1 MALDIALTAGTL
13 APPACYQTEQERLE
27 AFVAATSASATGGIQ
42 WQAGTTAPSDLTL
55 YWLVTDVN
63 GRPLDIMKYSVSDG
77 AWVRVLSTIVFCG
90 DAGSTAINDLTVAP
104 VPAFL
109 TNASAYQ
116 YGRMY
121 VFKCPNN
128 TTGPVTIRVNGLAQ
142 KAITK
147 RGTTALANGD
157 MLVGQMVFIVFDG
170 TQFQLLS
177 QPSSTAVAVA
187 DIAPGTEDQVMST
200 TATPAAAWLTR
211 SYNTPSGSE
220 VAIPSAGSSV
230 TFNHG
235 LTKGG
240 SPKQPS
246 GFMVKLRCTAG
257 PDAGFSTGDEV
268 DVNSAFSSGGT
279 NWCTT
284 WSTDIV
290 VGLVFDSGASGPQV
304 SNKSTGAS
312 TAIDHAKWKLAAEA
326 HW

>member
-1 MALDIALTAGTL
+1 MALDIELTAGTL
-13 APPACYQTEQERLE
+13 APPACYQTEQERLD
-27 AFVAATSASATGGIQ
+27 AFVAATTATATGGIQ

-77 AWVRVLSTIVFCG
+77 AWVRVLSAIVFCG

-147 RGTTALANGD
+147 RGTTALATGD
-157 MLVGQMVFIVFDG
+157 MLVGQMVFIVYDG

-177 QPSSTAVAVA
+177 QPASTTVAVA
-187 DIAPGTEDQVMST
+187 DITPGTDRQFLRT
-200 TATPAAAWLTR
+200 NATPLAAWE
-211 SYNTPSGSE
+211 SAYFGEEKSVPG
-220 VAIPSAGSSV
+220 AGSIQTWS
-230 TFNHG
+230 HG
-235 LTKGG
+235 LGVTPLLV
-240 SPKQPS
+240 SVR
-246 GFMVKLRCTAG
+246 FRCTSAAG
-257 PDAGFSTGDEV
+257 DLGYVEDEEV
-268 DVNSAFSSGGT
+268 DALGVFGTSG
-279 NWCTT
+279 
-284 WSTDIV
+284 TDQYLMV
-290 VGLVFDSGASGPQV
+290 VGANSSQIFCVRNSQTGSGLQLA
-304 SNKSTGAS
+304 NKSTGS
-312 TAIDHAKWKLAAEA
+312 TAVAMDLAKWSLVAYALR
-326 HW
+326 

>member
-1 MALDIALTAGTL
+1 MALDIQLTAGTL
-13 APPACYQTEQERLE
+13 APPACYESEQERLG
-27 AFVAATSASATGGIQ
+27 AFVAAMTATATGGIQ

-55 YWLVTDVN
+55 YWLVTDVS
-63 GRPLDIMKYSVSDG
+63 GRPLEVMKYSVSDG
-77 AWVRVLSTIVFCG
+77 TWVRVMSGIVFCG

-116 YGRMY
+116 YGRTY

-147 RGTTALANGD
+147 RGATALSTGD
-157 MLVGQMVFIVFDG
+157 LLVGQMVFVVYDG

-177 QPSSTAVAVA
+177 PPSSTTVVVA
-187 DIAPGTEDQVMST
+187 DIAPGTEDQVLST

-211 SYNTPSGSE
+211 TYNTPSGSE
-220 VAIPSAGSSV
+220 VAIPAAGSAA
-230 TFNHG
+230 TLTHG

-246 GFMVKLRCTAG
+246 GYMLKLRCTAG
-257 PDAGFSTGDEV
+257 PDAGYSTGNEV
-268 DVNSAFSSGGT
+268 DVNTAFSGGGT

-284 WSTDIV
+284 WSDTTV
-290 VGLVFDSGASGPQV
+290 VGLVFDAGATGPQV
-304 SNKSTGAS
+304 SHKSTGAS